1 MIDIQAKTR
10 NPEPFLKK
18 SFFCLQRKK
27 RFFWYLMSLR
37 IKLLRLF

>member
-18 SFFCLQRKK
+18 KFFLFAEKK
-27 RFFWYLMSLR
+27 DFFWYLMSLH

>member
-18 SFFCLQRKK
+18 SFFVCREKK
-27 RFFWYLMSLR
+27 DFFWYLMSLR